1 MNYKYF
7 NPIAAL
13 LLMVIFLSVSCN
25 KDNYKFD
32 GGVSNP
38 HVNMSTYDF
47 LKSDSSFS
55 SLVHLIDRAGL
66 QDKVNGDITLF
77 AVTNY
82 GVDQWVSAKK
92 EERVIELN
100 DENITYTIDSVP
112 LDQFKDSLLTYM
124 FTGKINRDDMTLKG
138 KLYNSLFG
146 VISNISFL
154 IKLRRST
161 SDYSTFLDHVD
172 YVNFTKVIGSRDD
185 LIDDQ
190 STIPE
195 NEKDISYDCQTSGI
209 ITTTGIIHV
218 LDGHHRLFFN
228 TEPTADH

>member
-92 EERVIELN
+92 ESSNLMMKTLLI
-100 DENITYTIDSVP
+100 P
-112 LDQFKDSLLTYM
+112 LTAFHWINS
-124 FTGKINRDDMTLKG
+124 KI
-138 KLYNSLFG
+138 LY
-146 VISNISFL
+146 
-154 IKLRRST
+154 
-161 SDYSTFLDHVD
+161 
-172 YVNFTKVIGSRDD
+172 
-185 LIDDQ
+185 
-190 STIPE
+190 
-195 NEKDISYDCQTSGI
+195 
-209 ITTTGIIHV
+209 
-218 LDGHHRLFFN
+218 
-228 TEPTADH
+228 